1 MPKQDCATFCL
12 IIRLVNSDTFYVNSV
27 QSSTTLF
34 YSQKHNIFCY
44 NPVMVSVMSN
54 VQKSSIYI
62 TWILLLQLLFLQII
76 AALVLLP
83 FNKTRVNVQ
92 PHNHIQSLAFKTW
105 DTNFI
110 SLNLHSYDAEN
121 RSRPSKQIWGQLCS
135 IQTNIREKFYT
146 NIKLFAVQTCA
157 NHQSWIHAILT
168 KCEVC
173 YQVFRPMHITNT

>member
-135 IQTNIREKFYT
+135 IQTNIRESFTPTLSFLQSKRVPTINLEYMPYLQ
-146 NIKLFAVQTCA
+146 NVRSVIKSLGLC
-157 NHQSWIHAILT
+157 I
-168 KCEVC
+168 
-173 YQVFRPMHITNT
+173 